1 MHMKKTD
8 DPYASIIAQMRA
20 ENQKVIEKLLKT
32 ARSERDKAAAKRAA
46 AEAELSETK
55 QNAETLTAG
64 LTQKHHARLEKELR
78 KKVAGD
84 LALDLLYLKN
94 SVSEVAALL
103 DLPESFVM
111 GIAEN
116 VGIVRHETTGA
127 GAVSLM
133 WLEIETMGR
142 SGNIIFHWDKI
153 TCKFW
158 WEFGAG
164 DALTFIDVPGAEQW
178 ETATGI
184 PLERRDIAL
193 HFIGKKVAAGQGFG
207 AEKYRLDS
215 NAIVILR

>member
-1 MHMKKTD
+1 MKKTD

>member
-1 MHMKKTD
+1 MKKQTD
-8 DPYASIIAQMRA
+8 DPYASIIAQMKA
-20 ENQKVIEKLLKT
+20 ENQKAIEKLLKT
-32 ARSERDKAAAKRAA
+32 ARTEQDKAAAKRAA

-55 QNAETLTAG
+55 QNANTLTAG
-64 LTQKHHARLEKELR
+64 LTQKHHARLEKSLR

-94 SVSEVAALL
+94 SVAEVAALL

-116 VGIVRHETTGA
+116 VGIVRHEATEANT
-127 GAVSLM
+127 VSLM
-133 WLEIETMGR
+133 WLEIESMGR
-142 SGNIIFHWDKI
+142 GGNIIFHWDKI

-158 WEFGAG
+158 WEFGTG
-164 DALTFIDVPGAEQW
+164 NTLTFIDVPNAEKW
-178 ETATGI
+178 EAVTGI

-193 HFIGKKVAAGQGFG
+193 HFVGKKVAAGQGFG
-207 AEKYRLDS
+207 AEKYRLES

>member
-1 MHMKKTD
+1 MKKQTD
-8 DPYASIIAQMRA
+8 DPYASIIAQMKA
-20 ENQKVIEKLLKT
+20 ENQKAIEKLLKT
-32 ARSERDKAAAKRAA
+32 ARTERDKAAAKRAA
-46 AEAELSETK
+46 AEAELRETK
-55 QNAETLTAG
+55 QTADTQTADLTHN
-64 LTQKHHARLEKELR
+64 HHARLEKSLR

-94 SVSEVAALL
+94 SVAEVAALL
-103 DLPESFVM
+103 ELPESFVM

-116 VGIVRHETTGA
+116 AGIVRHEATEANT
-127 GAVSLM
+127 VSLM
-133 WLEIETMGR
+133 WLEIESMGR

-164 DALTFIDVPGAEQW
+164 DTLAFIDVPNAEKW
-178 ETATGI
+178 EAVTGI

-193 HFIGKKVAAGQGFG
+193 HFIGKKIAAGQGFG
-207 AEKYRLDS
+207 AEKYRLES

>member
-1 MHMKKTD
+1 MKKQTD
-8 DPYASIIAQMRA
+8 DPYASIIAQMKA
-20 ENQKVIEKLLKT
+20 ENQKAIEKLLKT
-32 ARSERDKAAAKRAA
+32 ARTERDKAAAKRAA
-46 AEAELSETK
+46 AEAELSKTK
-55 QNAETLTAG
+55 QNADTLTAG
-64 LTQKHHARLEKELR
+64 LTQKHHARLEKSLR
-78 KKVAGD
+78 KKVAGN

-94 SVSEVAALL
+94 SVAEVAALL

-116 VGIVRHETTGA
+116 AGIVRHEATEANT
-127 GAVSLM
+127 VSLM
-133 WLEIETMGR
+133 WLEIESMGR

-164 DALTFIDVPGAEQW
+164 NTLTFIDVPNAEKW
-178 ETATGI
+178 EAVTGI

-193 HFIGKKVAAGQGFG
+193 HFIGKKIAAGQGFG
-207 AEKYRLDS
+207 AEKYRLES